1 MTPKKQKALLALL
14 TQPTKEKAATAAGIT
29 SKTLRGYLAE
39 ADFQA
44 EYKRAFSGLVEDA
57 TRQAQQAIAPT
68 SDVAPDAANSRSPTE
83 RSRPRERDQSTPDT
97 DPLDPEEGKEDSR
110 DFASR
115 GNAAAGRG
123 GRGDTTT
130 QPEKHTARTTRGAGP
145 RRGSGQSRGREREG
159 RTRRKARVR
168 HGKTGG
174 DPGAHRR
181 LPTPRPA
188 RRPSGGEESTA
199 HAGVCTEP
207 SPQPPTTQPE
217 PHGSAATAGRQ
228 TGSAP
233 RDPSPN
239 SERGGAGRGRR
250 ESKRCARGRRSG
262 GEPSRGPFGRDPS
275 RP

>member
-1 MTPKKQKALLALL
+1 MPTHRCL
-14 TQPTKEKAATAAGIT
+14 PTKTPE
-29 SKTLRGYLAE
+29 
-39 ADFQA
+39 
-44 EYKRAFSGLVEDA
+44 
-57 TRQAQQAIAPT
+57 RQWVPT

-159 RTRRKARVR
+159 RTRRKARVM

-207 SPQPPTTQPE
+207 SPQPP
-217 PHGSAATAGRQ
+217 PHNRSHMAPQQRQDDRQALPRVIPPRTRSGEARAAVDERANAARAGGGQ
-228 TGSAP
+228 GASPPGDHSGETP
-233 RDPSPN
+233 RDRKKP
-239 SERGGAGRGRR
+239 A
-250 ESKRCARGRRSG
+250 
-262 GEPSRGPFGRDPS
+262 PFPEDS
-275 RP
+275 